1 MTQKRNTTFN
11 MTSATL
17 TFDNENDLLTA
28 INGYKYKLALWD
40 LDQFIRNELKYNDK
54 LTEQQYDY
62 AEMLRDKLHE
72 FINDYEIT
80 IE

>member
-1 MTQKRNTTFN
+1 

-17 TFDNENDLLTA
+17 TFDDEDDLLTA

-40 LDQFIRNELKYNDK
+40 LDQFLRSELKYNDI
-54 LTEQQYDY
+54 LTAEQYDY

-72 FINDYEIT
+72 FINDYNVTLE
-80 IE
+80 

>member
-1 MTQKRNTTFN
+1 

>member
-1 MTQKRNTTFN
+1 

-62 AEMLRDKLHE
+62 AEMLRNKLHE

>member
-1 MTQKRNTTFN
+1 

-54 LTEQQYDY
+54 LTAEQYDY
-62 AEMLRDKLHE
+62 AEMLRNKLHE